1 MNKSTNKKAIAPT
14 PTRPID
20 RIHSGQP
27 SADANPSVVASEFGL
42 RSQSLASYDG
52 DEE

>member
-1 MNKSTNKKAIAPT
+1 MKNQKIIAPT

-27 SADANPSVVASEFGL
+27 GADANGAVLASEFGL

>member
-1 MNKSTNKKAIAPT
+1 MDKKNISPT
-14 PTRPID
+14 PTQPID

-27 SADANPSVVASEFGL
+27 GADTSAAILASEFGL
-42 RSQSLASYDG
+42 RSQALASYDG